1 MHKSMCITMYINV
14 LILYFTLGIKDDLET
29 LTTDQMEKLDTI
41 LYFIIHY
48 KQ

>member
-14 LILYFTLGIKDDLET
+14 LILYFTLSIKDDLET
-29 LTTDQMEKLDTI
+29 LTTDQMEKLDI
-41 LYFIIHY
+41 IYFVIHY